1 MKDTAKALLESTMYP
16 EMDGSTKNLFAFS
29 QLDSISESQRMLT
42 GYTPDK
48 VIVLVDES
56 TGDYMIE
63 FSNNLERLM
72 HDQNLDMEAAV
83 EAVCAADDISRH
95 ATVNILVD
103 ESSLGKIDFVNVSET
118 ATYNFIRM

>member
-1 MKDTAKALLESTMYP
+1 
-16 EMDGSTKNLFAFS
+16 
-29 QLDSISESQRMLT
+29 MLT

-103 ESSLGKIDFVNVSET
+103 ESSLDKIDFVNVSET